1 MTQSSPRKDFCNL
14 LHKIGFIHVHEIDI
28 HVEALYTAS
37 NGSHFAWNSG

>member
-1 MTQSSPRKDFCNL
+1 MTQSSPLKDFCNL
-14 LHKIGFIHVHEIDI
+14 LHKIGFIHKIDI